1 MDAYNS
7 FILHSYD
14 ASAQDIQNGVLRM
27 HRTVTSNDVK
37 DYASHIPGDEVELDK
52 QEDMVY
58 KKGVGLTHAS
68 GTTSCKMM
76 TKVKWV
82 YITRT

>member
-1 MDAYNS
+1 MDVYSS
-7 FILHSYD
+7 FIYHSYN

-37 DYASHIPGDEVELDK
+37 GYASHIPSEEVELDK

-68 GTTSCKMM
+68 GTTTCKMM
-76 TKVKWV
+76 TKV
-82 YITRT
+82 T